1 MSYLFQPF
9 IWKTAWRDSRKER
22 RKLFLF
28 ASAIIMGVAALVSVN
43 SFGENLRREVNTQ
56 AKSLLAADLVINSRK
71 PIAES
76 YTRLA
81 DSLGIEAA
89 FETSLNSMVYFPG
102 SGNTR
107 LSQIRA
113 IEGNY
118 PFYGT
123 FETIPEGA
131 IEHLQNAGV
140 ALVDQSMMLQ
150 FGAEVGDSLRIGSS
164 SFVIKAAI
172 TGIPGESAAASLVG
186 PRVYISLQDLPETG
200 LIQMG
205 SLVNYK
211 QFWKFPPSLNE
222 AEVRESVSLLNQN
235 DPVSIDTT
243 EERRQGVNTV
253 VNNVTRF
260 LNMIGFLALLLGAV
274 GIASSI
280 HVYTQRKLDTVA
292 VLRCLGL
299 TSKQAM
305 AIFLLQTLFF
315 GFLGTVIGSLIGTSI
330 QYVFPVLLGDFLPLD
345 ISYQFSFKAVIEGL
359 ITGFIVTFIFSLL
372 PLLGIRK
379 VSPLSVLRSEQGSQ
393 ASRRDPLSL
402 LVMGLGLV
410 VLVLF
415 AILQAKDWF
424 QGVVISGIILAIL
437 SVLSLMSWLIVRL
450 AKRVNTEQW
459 NYVWRQG
466 LANLHRPKN
475 QTWILVL
482 ALGLGTTLIMT
493 QASIQHNLL
502 GQINE
507 VDTNGQPNLILFDVQ
522 TDQKDAV
529 ASLIE
534 QKQLPVLFEVPVVTM
549 RLSKIKG
556 IPVDTLLRDSTSTIP
571 RWALSRE
578 YRSTYRADLVDTEQL
593 LRGELQPSWEPSQGL
608 IPISLEVDI
617 AQDLQVDLGDTLTI
631 DVQGIPMETVVGSI
645 RQVDWQRVQPNFFIV
660 FPEGPLNRAPQFWV
674 LVSRTETKQQSA
686 EIQRAVVQS
695 FPNISAVDLE
705 LILSTIA
712 TILDKA
718 SFVIR
723 FMALFSILTGLIVLA
738 GSVMISRY
746 QRIKENVLL
755 RTIGASRR
763 QILGILLA
771 EYTLL
776 ASLSTLTGLILSI
789 GSSWAITYFIFEG
802 PFSIPVLTYSVGW
815 FSLMALTISIAWL
828 NSRSTL
834 NRPPLEVL
842 RNEQ

>member
-1 MSYLFQPF
+1 
-9 IWKTAWRDSRKER
+9 
-22 RKLFLF
+22 
-28 ASAIIMGVAALVSVN
+28 MGVAALVSVN

-71 PIAES
+71 PIADT
-76 YTRLA
+76 YNRLA
-81 DSLGIEAA
+81 DSLEIEVAY
-89 FETSLNSMVYFPG
+89 ETNFNSMVYFPE
-102 SGNTR
+102 SENTR

-123 FETIPEGA
+123 FETIPENA
-131 IEHLQNAGV
+131 IGQLKDSGY
-140 ALVDQSMMLQ
+140 ALVDESMMLQ
-150 FGAEVGDSLRIGSS
+150 FGAKVGDSLRIGST

-186 PRVYISLQDLPETG
+186 PRVYISLQDLPKTG
-200 LIQMG
+200 LIQSG
-205 SLVNYK
+205 SLVTYK
-211 QFWKFPPSLNE
+211 QYWKYPSNLKE
-222 AEVRESVSLLNQN
+222 EEVRESVSLLTQK

-299 TSKQAM
+299 TSQQAM

-315 GFLGTVIGSLIGTSI
+315 GFLGTVIGTLIGISI
-330 QYVFPVLLGDFLPLD
+330 QYAFPLLLGDFIPLE
-345 ISYQFSFKAVIEGL
+345 ISYQFSPMAVIEGL
-359 ITGFIVTFIFSLL
+359 VTGSIVTFIFSLL

-379 VSPLSVLRSEQGSQ
+379 VSPLSVLRSEQGGQ
-393 ASRRDPLSL
+393 ATYRDPLSL
-402 LVMGLGLV
+402 MVMGLGLV
-410 VLVLF
+410 VLILF
-415 AILQAKDWF
+415 AIVQAKDVF
-424 QGVVISGIILAIL
+424 QGLVISGIILSIL
-437 SVLSLMSWLIVRL
+437 SVLSLMSWLIVHW
-450 AKRVNTEQW
+450 AKKLKTEHW

-502 GQINE
+502 GQINA

-522 TDQKDAV
+522 TDQKEAV

-534 QKQLPVLFEVPVVTM
+534 QQQLPVLFEVPVVTM

-556 IPVDTLLRDSTSTIP
+556 ISVDSLLKDSTSTIP

-578 YRSTYRADLVDTEQL
+578 YRSTYRSELVDTEKLLEGQL
-593 LRGELQPSWEPSQGL
+593 TPSWEAGQGV

-617 AQDLQVDLGDTLTI
+617 ARDLRVDLGDTLTI

-645 RQVDWQRVQPNFFIV
+645 REVDWQRVQPNFFIV
-660 FPEGPLNRAPQFWV
+660 FPEGPLDRAPQFWV
-674 LVSRTETKQQSA
+674 LVSRTESKQQSA
-686 EIQRAVVQS
+686 QIQRAVVQS

-705 LILSTIA
+705 LILSTIS

-718 SFVIR
+718 AFVIR

-789 GSSWAITYFIFEG
+789 GSGWAITHFIFEG
-802 PFSIPVLTYSVGW
+802 SFSIPIMTYSVGW
-815 FSLMALTISIAWL
+815 ISLITLTIAIAWL